1 METSCFS
8 QTNAVTRLTAGLAF
22 LLFLLTACTPASAQD
37 RDLIAAGK
45 QEFRHS
51 CVVCHGI
58 TGTGES
64 VMTTLNLLA
73 IKPPDLRQLRKR
85 NKGTFPFWQIYQV
98 IDGRQEIMAHGSRD
112 MPIWGDVFIHQ
123 ENGAI
128 ADDARAIG
136 RILQL
141 LYYLESIQQD

>member
-1 METSCFS
+1 MY
-8 QTNAVTRLTAGLAF
+8 TNYFRQVDLVTAKIAILSVFFF
-22 LLFLLTACTPASAQD
+22 LLAPCAPAFAQD
-37 RDLIAAGK
+37 KDLIAAGH

-51 CVVCHGI
+51 CVVCHGL
-58 TGTGES
+58 TGKGES

-85 NKGTFPFWQIYQV
+85 NQGTFPFWQMYRV
-98 IDGRQEIMAHGSRD
+98 IDGRQEILAHGSRD
-112 MPIWGDVFIHQ
+112 MPMWGDIFIRQ
-123 ENGAI
+123 ENGTI

>member
-1 METSCFS
+1 MYTNCFHKANS
-8 QTNAVTRLTAGLAF
+8 LTLLTVALAF
-22 LLFLLTACTPASAQD
+22 LLFLFTAFTSASAQD

-51 CVVCHGI
+51 CVVCHGL
-58 TGTGES
+58 TGKGES

-85 NKGTFPFWQIYQV
+85 NKGTFPFWQMYRV
-98 IDGRQEIMAHGSRD
+98 IDGRQEIIAHGSRD
-112 MPIWGDVFIHQ
+112 MPIWGDVFIPQ
-123 ENGAI
+123 ENGSI

-141 LYYLESIQQD
+141 LYYLESIQEK